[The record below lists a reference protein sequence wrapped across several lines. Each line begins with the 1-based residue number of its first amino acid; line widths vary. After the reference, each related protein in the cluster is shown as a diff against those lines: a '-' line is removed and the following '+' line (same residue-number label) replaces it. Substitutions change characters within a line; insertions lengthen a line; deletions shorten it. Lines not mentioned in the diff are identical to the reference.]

1 MITKK
6 AKSSAILFLTLFA
19 GLFFYSCE
27 PNVPD
32 EPPDWSPD
40 VYGPVLKS
48 VSSIEDITKL
58 ENIEFD
64 QVVEATDAR
73 QNWTG
78 SNVDVPPTKVDSVG
92 PYNFPL
98 TEEGYIGEVN
108 VDSLKLRVQF
118 TNKWNLNIN
127 KGTKI
132 VFLSANDN
140 SLIFEHELQEPVEPN
155 EEFDRTFTVLNSTVT
170 SDINFYLVDFQT
182 DGGENINFNPPN
194 DKTTFN
200 FQLQFVKIRDA
211 KIRADK
217 SYSIEDTSEV
227 NFEEAQDTSGVSED
241 AAEGFLN
248 LYVENGFPIN
258 SEISIIFID
267 QYGNPKYT
275 MIDKR
280 KIDAADVDP
289 QTGTV
294 NQISEDKIEIEVNDD
309 VVDDLRD
316 ANRVV
321 SSVELNTN
329 GVPADIN
336 NDIKVTR
343 ESTLLLQLVAD
354 LKIYTNEISSDNS

>member
-1 MITKK
+1 MIPQK
-6 AKSSAILFLTLFA
+6 AKSSVILFLTLFT

-32 EPPDWSPD
+32 DPPAWSPD
-40 VYGPVLKS
+40 VYGPVVKS
-48 VSSIEDITKL
+48 VSSIEDITRL

-64 QVVEATDAR
+64 QVVKSTDAR

-78 SNVDVPPTKVDSVG
+78 SNVDVPPTTVDTIG

-98 TEEGYIGEVN
+98 TEEGYVGEVN

-118 TNKWNLNIN
+118 TNKWNLNI
-127 KGTKI
+127 KAGTKI

-140 SLIFEHELQEPVEPN
+140 SLIFEHELQEPVQPN
-155 EEFDRTFTVLNSTVT
+155 EEFDRTFTVLNTTVT

-182 DGGENINFNPPN
+182 DGGQSINFNPPN

-217 SYSIEDTSEV
+217 SYSIEDTSKV
-227 NFEEAQDTSGVSED
+227 DFEEAQDTSGVSED
-241 AAEGFLN
+241 AAEGYLN

-267 QYGNPKYT
+267 QYGNPQYS

-280 KIDAADVDP
+280 EIDAADVDP
-289 QTGTV
+289 ESGSV
-294 NQISEDKIEIEVNDD
+294 NQITEEKIEIEVNDD

-321 SSVELNTN
+321 SIVELNTN

-354 LKIYTNEISSDNS
+354 LKIYTNEINSGN